1 MTMQF
6 DVKSAYAG
14 TLPAQLFTGR
24 TRLKQIVFLGT
35 GTAGT
40 ITLYDGTDTTGPI
53 LWQGKTSTAV
63 QPFQVIIPGEGI
75 LATTGI
81 YVAGSNL
88 SYVTICYG

>member
-6 DVKSAYAG
+6 DVKSAYTG
-14 TLPAQLFTGR
+14 TVPAQLFTGR
-24 TRLKQIVFLGT
+24 TRLKQVVFLGT

-40 ITLYDGTDTTGPI
+40 IALYDGTDTTGPV

-75 LATTGI
+75 LASNGI
-81 YVAGSNL
+81 YVAGTNI